1 MNFEFFISKRIS
13 KALFNENNVSSRII
27 KIGITAIAIGIVI
40 ILISIS
46 TGFGLQKEIKKKL
59 TALNG
64 DLKISYYDSNN
75 SYISVKPI
83 NILQINKEKWFD
95 SKKIHHFY
103 TYANKAVLF
112 KTPENFDGGIIK
124 GLDSNFPSHN
134 LEIYLVDG
142 RFLDRTKPE
151 SLEII
156 ISSQTSDKLDLK
168 VGDFIN
174 SFFYD
179 FLNSKF
185 PKKRTFQVV
194 GIFNSGFVDFDKNF
208 SFTNLEVLQKING
221 WNKDEVGGIELIL
234 KNQFKDSNYKK
245 TIYSHLPSS
254 IDVQSIDDL
263 YSGIFNWISMFDF
276 NILVILAVVVFVAIL
291 NITIAIIILV
301 VEKSKLIGLMKVFG
315 APHRKIQNIFLLVTL
330 RIIIQGLIIG
340 NIIGLF
346 LIYLQDQFNLI
357 GLDPNNYFVNVV
369 PVEISLPNIV
379 FVNFLLLTFSI
390 MAFWIPML
398 IISRVEIIK
407 VLKIK

>member
-13 KALFNENNVSSRII
+13 KSLFSENNVSSRII
-27 KIGITAIAIGIVI
+27 KIGIAAIAIGIVI
-40 ILISIS
+40 ILISMS
-46 TGFGLQKEIKKKL
+46 TGFGLKKEIKKKL

-75 SYISVKPI
+75 SYISTKPI
-83 NILQINKEKWFD
+83 NLNKINKKKWFD
-95 SKKIHHFY
+95 SKNIEYFY
-103 TYANKAVLF
+103 AYANKAVLF
-112 KTPENFDGGIIK
+112 KTAENFDGGILK

-134 LEIYLVDG
+134 LETYLIEG
-142 RFLDRTKPE
+142 RFLDKTNSE

-156 ISSQTSDKLDLK
+156 ISSQTSEKLDLK

-179 FLNSKF
+179 FLKSKF
-185 PKKRTFQVV
+185 PKKRTFKVV

-208 SFTNLEVLQKING
+208 SFTNLEVLQRING
-221 WNKDEVGGIELIL
+221 WDKDDVGGIELIL
-234 KNQFKDSNYKK
+234 KNQFKNSNYKE
-245 TIYSHLPSS
+245 TIYNYLPSN
-254 IDVQSIDDL
+254 IDIQAIDDL

-276 NILVILAVVVFVAIL
+276 NILVILTVVIFVAIL

-301 VEKSKLIGLMKVFG
+301 IEKSKLIGLMKIFG
-315 APHRKIQNIFLLVTL
+315 APYRKIQKIFLLVTL
-330 RIIIQGLIIG
+330 SIIIKGLIVG
-340 NIIGLF
+340 NIIGLI
-346 LIYLQDQFNLI
+346 LIFLQDQYNLI

-369 PVEISLPNIV
+369 PVEISLSNIAL
-379 FVNFLLLTFSI
+379 VNFLILIFSI

-398 IISRVEIIK
+398 IISRMEIIK

>member
-13 KALFNENNVSSRII
+13 KSLFNESNVSSRII
-27 KIGITAIAIGIVI
+27 KIGITAIAIAIVI

-59 TALNG
+59 TTLNG

-83 NILQINKEKWFD
+83 NLSQINKEKWYD
-95 SKKIHHFY
+95 SKKIKHFY

-112 KTPENFDGGIIK
+112 KTPQDFDGGIIK
-124 GLDSNFPSHN
+124 GLDSNFPPYN
-134 LEIYLVDG
+134 LETYLIDG
-142 RFLDRTKPE
+142 RFLDITKPE

-156 ISSQTSDKLDLK
+156 ISSHTSDKLNLK

-179 FLNSKF
+179 LSKSKF

-194 GIFNSGFVDFDKNF
+194 GIFSSGFVDFDQNF
-208 SFTNLEVLQKING
+208 SFTNLAVLKKING
-221 WNKDEVGGIELIL
+221 WNNDEVGGIELIL
-234 KNQFKDSNYKK
+234 KSQFKNSNYK
-245 TIYSHLPSS
+245 TVIYDNLPSNL
-254 IDVQSIDDL
+254 DVQAVDDL

-276 NILVILAVVVFVAIL
+276 NILVILTVVIFVAIL

-301 VEKSKLIGLMKVFG
+301 IEKSKLIGLMKIFG
-315 APHRKIQNIFLLVTL
+315 APYRKIQKTFLLITL
-330 RIIIQGLIIG
+330 NLIIRGLIIG
-340 NIIGLF
+340 NTVGLIF
-346 LIYLQDQFNLI
+346 IYLQDQFKLI
-357 GLDPNNYFVNVV
+357 ELDPNNYFVNVL
-369 PVEISLPNIV
+369 PVEISLTNIV
-379 FVNFLLLTFSI
+379 FVNFLLLIFSI
-390 MAFWIPML
+390 MAFLIPML
-398 IISRVEIIK
+398 IISRMEIIK

>member
-13 KALFNENNVSSRII
+13 KSLFSENNVSSRII
-27 KIGITAIAIGIVI
+27 KIGIAAIAIGIVI
-40 ILISIS
+40 ILISMS
-46 TGFGLQKEIKKKL
+46 TGFGLKKEIKKKL

-75 SYISVKPI
+75 SYISTKPI
-83 NILQINKEKWFD
+83 DLNKINKKKWFD
-95 SKKIHHFY
+95 SKKIEYFY
-103 TYANKAVLF
+103 SYANKAVLF
-112 KTPENFDGGIIK
+112 KTAENFDGGILK

-134 LEIYLVDG
+134 LETYLIEG
-142 RFLDRTKPE
+142 RFLDKKNPE

-156 ISSQTSDKLDLK
+156 ISSQTSEKLDLK

-179 FLNSKF
+179 FLKSKF
-185 PKKRTFQVV
+185 PKKRRFKVV

-208 SFTNLEVLQKING
+208 SFTNLEVIQRING
-221 WNKDEVGGIELIL
+221 WDKDEVGGIELIL
-234 KNQFKDSNYKK
+234 KNQFKNSNYKK
-245 TIYSHLPSS
+245 KIYNYLPSN
-254 IDVQSIDDL
+254 IDIQAIDDL

-276 NILVILAVVVFVAIL
+276 NILVILTVVIFVAIL

-301 VEKSKLIGLMKVFG
+301 IEKSKLIGLMKIFG
-315 APHRKIQNIFLLVTL
+315 APYRKIQKIFLLVTL
-330 RIIIQGLIIG
+330 GIIIKGLILG
-340 NIIGLF
+340 NIIGLI
-346 LIYLQDQFNLI
+346 LIFLQDQFNLI

-369 PVEISLPNIV
+369 PVEISLSNIA
-379 FVNFLLLTFSI
+379 FVNFLILIFSI

-398 IISRVEIIK
+398 IISRMEIIK

>member
-13 KALFNENNVSSRII
+13 KSLFSENNVSSRII
-27 KIGITAIAIGIVI
+27 KIGIAAIAIGIVI
-40 ILISIS
+40 ILISMS
-46 TGFGLQKEIKKKL
+46 TGFGLKKEIKKKL

-75 SYISVKPI
+75 SYISTKPI
-83 NILQINKEKWFD
+83 DLNKINKKKWFD
-95 SKKIHHFY
+95 SKKIEYFY
-103 TYANKAVLF
+103 SYANKAVLF
-112 KTPENFDGGIIK
+112 KTAENFDGGILK

-134 LEIYLVDG
+134 LETYLIEG
-142 RFLDRTKPE
+142 RFLDKKNSE

-156 ISSQTSDKLDLK
+156 ISSQTSEKLDLK

-179 FLNSKF
+179 FLKSKF
-185 PKKRTFQVV
+185 PKKRTFKVV

-208 SFTNLEVLQKING
+208 SFTNLEVLQRING
-221 WNKDEVGGIELIL
+221 WDKDDVGGIELIL
-234 KNQFKDSNYKK
+234 KNQFKNSNYKE
-245 TIYSHLPSS
+245 TIYNYLPSN
-254 IDVQSIDDL
+254 IDIQAIDEL

-276 NILVILAVVVFVAIL
+276 NILVILTVVIFVAIL

-301 VEKSKLIGLMKVFG
+301 IEKSKLIGLMKIFG
-315 APHRKIQNIFLLVTL
+315 APYRKIQKIFLLVTL
-330 RIIIQGLIIG
+330 GIIIKGLIVG
-340 NIIGLF
+340 NIIGLI
-346 LIYLQDQFNLI
+346 LIFLQDQFNLI

-369 PVEISLPNIV
+369 PVEISLSNIA
-379 FVNFLLLTFSI
+379 FVNFLILIFSI

-398 IISRVEIIK
+398 IISRMEIIK